1 MTRECIKTSKGHVH
15 TCIPTLPCS
24 CCYLDLNAQTTYHRL
39 DHVWPLCAE
48 VLDGVEDIYQSLCLH
63 PLYGCAQS
71 TECTCTTNASTV
83 CCVCVWVCGRVGVGV
98 NVCEWVEGD
107 VKAILLTYV
116 KVEASYNKEAV
127 KAHNRVAKLCQI
139 P

>member
-1 MTRECIKTSKGHVH
+1 MHLYDQCQH
-15 TCIPTLPCS
+15 C
-24 CCYLDLNAQTTYHRL
+24 
-39 DHVWPLCAE
+39 
-48 VLDGVEDIYQSLCLH
+48 VL
-63 PLYGCAQS
+63 
-71 TECTCTTNASTV
+71 
-83 CCVCVWVCGRVGVGV
+83 CVCVGRWVGVGV